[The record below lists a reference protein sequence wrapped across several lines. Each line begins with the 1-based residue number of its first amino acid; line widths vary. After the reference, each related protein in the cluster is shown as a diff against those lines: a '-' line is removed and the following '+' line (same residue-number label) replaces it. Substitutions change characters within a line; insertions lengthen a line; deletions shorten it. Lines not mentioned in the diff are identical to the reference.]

1 MKKITRS
8 GQYWGFAHHS
18 PGRPSRSQPLDS
30 ESAAADLEHIAL
42 ENPDG
47 QQVLIVTN
55 AGARRTIELRLANMV
70 APVPL
75 QANSVTTLVWK

>member
-1 MKKITRS
+1 V
-8 GQYWGFAHHS
+8 A
-18 PGRPSRSQPLDS
+18 
-30 ESAAADLEHIAL
+30 

-55 AGARRTIELRLANMV
+55 SGARRTIELRLVDMA

-75 QANSVTTLVWK
+75 QANSVTTMVWKKFVQLLNRGG